1 MLVYPPYSIYKSKKV
16 TFLSPHREPY
26 AMPLNEALPIF
37 ELLSYI
43 VTIVGFP
50 LAIGVF
56 YYEHKKSGEDNK
68 IEAFSHSSDRY
79 VEFLTL
85 IVNYPKF
92 DLFPSPQTTANNLS
106 EEELKVESS
115 LLAILIDMFEKAY
128 VLYHDGDRCIHHD
141 QWQGWEECIMSYCN
155 RDNFSRE
162 WQLIGSQF
170 DQSFVKCVDE
180 LRASAVVENDKT
192 K

>member
-1 MLVYPPYSIYKSKKV
+1 M
-16 TFLSPHREPY
+16 T
-26 AMPLNEALPIF
+26 LNEILPIF
-37 ELLSYI
+37 ELMSYI

-56 YYEHKKSGEDNK
+56 YYEHKKSREDNK

-92 DLFPSPQTTANNLS
+92 DLFPTPQKTEAELT

-128 VLYHDGDRCIHHD
+128 VLYHDGESCIHSE
-141 QWQGWEECIMSYCN
+141 QWQGWEECINSYCS
-155 RDNFSRE
+155 RANFSRE
-162 WQLIGSQF
+162 WQLIGNQF
-170 DQSFVKCVDE
+170 DQGFVKCVDE
-180 LRASAVVENDKT
+180 LRANAAVVNDRAR
-192 K
+192 